1 MLEEALDT
9 PERLTEEHARTVLGS
24 FLFRGDDVFK
34 RVGVLSGGEKSRLAL
49 VKLLLDPPNLL
60 LMDEPTTHLDIASI
74 DALIAALKQY
84 EGTLVF
90 ISHDVHFIRLISE
103 QTVHVNAGRL
113 RNFPGGYD
121 YYLQKTH
128 AETARAGLT
137 GGAKAVATNPAN
149 AAPANK
155 GDQRARKRAEAEAR
169 NAKSRDRRVIEK
181 EVKRLEKEIQ
191 KAEAQITKLTVEL
204 EDPETYENP
213 GRAMTINREL
223 TQAQTTLDSLTPE
236 WEKAAGKL
244 EAFE

>member
-1 MLEEALDT
+1 
-9 PERLTEEHARTVLGS
+9 
-24 FLFRGDDVFK
+24 
-34 RVGVLSGGEKSRLAL
+34 
-49 VKLLLDPPNLL
+49 
-60 LMDEPTTHLDIASI
+60 
-74 DALIAALKQY
+74 
-84 EGTLVF
+84 
-90 ISHDVHFIRLISE
+90 
-103 QTVHVNAGRL
+103 QTIHVNAGRL

-155 GDQRARKRAEAEAR
+155 GDQRARKRAEAESR

-204 EDPETYENP
+204 EDPGTYENP

-244 EAFE
+244 EASE